1 MAPARYN
8 CFNFI
13 SMQGG
18 NHSSLLSPLSTCP
31 SPWWS
36 PLPMLWAHT
45 AKTERK
51 KVELWGPAM
60 PELELPLRD
69 LQCSVITNCLLSRKK
84 GCITLQITNPCF
96 AFYVFLFYSLLIGN
110 Q

>member
-1 MAPARYN
+1 
-8 CFNFI
+8 
-13 SMQGG
+13 MQGG
-18 NHSSLLSPLSTCP
+18 NYSNLLSLLSTCP

-36 PLPMLWAHT
+36 PLPMLWAHR
-45 AKTERK
+45 AKTEGE
-51 KVELWGPAM
+51 KVELLGPAT

-69 LQCSVITNCLLSRKK
+69 LQCSVIINSPHPLQNK

-96 AFYVFLFYSLLIGN
+96 AFYAFLSYSLLIGN